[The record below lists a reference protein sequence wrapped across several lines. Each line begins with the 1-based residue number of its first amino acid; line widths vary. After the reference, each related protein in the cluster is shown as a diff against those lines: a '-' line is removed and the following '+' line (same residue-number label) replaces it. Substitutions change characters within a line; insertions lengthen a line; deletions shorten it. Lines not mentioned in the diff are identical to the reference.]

1 MVFCLKIKRRVDN
14 IYGRK
19 HEEVA
24 EPAAYTYAVGF
35 RPEMENKMKFRNVDK
50 RRLVIV
56 VAAVIMMGFALSF
69 LNRTNL
75 GTDPCTM
82 FNLGMSRILGLSLG
96 TWQAVFNS
104 FLFIFV
110 FIFAKNQIGWGTLA
124 NMFLVGYSFDFFT
137 WLNDKW
143 IPAGAFDPMAVR
155 ILVMIPA
162 LFIFIIAA
170 SAYMGASLGTSPY
183 DAISYILADKIK
195 KVPFRVVRICY
206 DLVVCVAGWALG
218 STLGVVTVIMS
229 LALGPVITWMTDNV
243 IDKYIIS
250 DKK

>member
-1 MVFCLKIKRRVDN
+1 M
-14 IYGRK
+14 
-19 HEEVA
+19 A

-110 FIFAKNQIGWGTLA
+110 FIFAKNQNYT
-124 NMFLVGYSFDFFT
+124 
-137 WLNDKW
+137 
-143 IPAGAFDPMAVR
+143 
-155 ILVMIPA
+155 
-162 LFIFIIAA
+162 
-170 SAYMGASLGTSPY
+170 
-183 DAISYILADKIK
+183 AIMM
-195 KVPFRVVRICY
+195 RR
-206 DLVVCVAGWALG
+206 
-218 STLGVVTVIMS
+218 
-229 LALGPVITWMTDNV
+229 
-243 IDKYIIS
+243 
-250 DKK
+250 

>member
-24 EPAAYTYAVGF
+24 EPAAYTYAIGF

-96 TWQAVFNS
+96 TWQAIFNS

-124 NMFLVGYSFDFFT
+124 NMFLVGYSFDFLRGLMISGYLPGHLIR
-137 WLNDKW
+137 WL
-143 IPAGAFDPMAVR
+143 
-155 ILVMIPA
+155 
-162 LFIFIIAA
+162 
-170 SAYMGASLGTSPY
+170 
-183 DAISYILADKIK
+183 
-195 KVPFRVVRICY
+195 
-206 DLVVCVAGWALG
+206 
-218 STLGVVTVIMS
+218 
-229 LALGPVITWMTDNV
+229 
-243 IDKYIIS
+243 
-250 DKK
+250 